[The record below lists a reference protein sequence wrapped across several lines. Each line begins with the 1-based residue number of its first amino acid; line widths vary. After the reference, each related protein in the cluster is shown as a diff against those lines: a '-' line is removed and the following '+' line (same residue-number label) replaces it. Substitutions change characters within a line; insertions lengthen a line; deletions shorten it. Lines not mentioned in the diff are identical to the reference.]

1 MLILPK
7 ITSEIIEW
15 GSILSFKRSSFLP
28 VRIYTLFFLTS
39 PFLIPQISFFPLRL
53 LHSLCV
59 LMVPL
64 LPQMTFLWKALLRL
78 VTLHSMWGLR
88 RYLKESWVR
97 FSRHFSACYELSKT
111 QIQLLGAGTIAPDII
126 CIPGMSIQVPENCR
140 PVGKWC
146 NLWFHL
152 AHEFPVAL
160 LIDCQNCS
168 LSLLWN
174 QRLNICN
181 LEGSIGS

>member
-1 MLILPK
+1 MYDPLVLRSLFIEMDFLLKFPFRSPCTQRIFYIFK
-7 ITSEIIEW
+7 SYTWVWPCYFKNWEWKFLAFLAFSE
-15 GSILSFKRSSFLP
+15 F
-28 VRIYTLFFLTS
+28 
-39 PFLIPQISFFPLRL
+39 
-53 LHSLCV
+53 
-59 LMVPL
+59 
-64 LPQMTFLWKALLRL
+64 
-78 VTLHSMWGLR
+78 
-88 RYLKESWVR
+88 
-97 FSRHFSACYELSKT
+97 SKT
-111 QIQLLGAGTIAPDII
+111 QIQLLGAGIIAPDII